1 MGHVDYQES
10 LHLGY
15 TQLVRW
21 EVSHGAPALWE
32 NGDGC
37 LSSLLP
43 WLLTPS
49 PDAALTC
56 VNMMV
61 AATSLGTTSFATVNS
76 LATRE
81 LPAMNVSWVE

>member
-1 MGHVDYQES
+1 MIHVDYQES

-21 EVSHGAPALWE
+21 EVSLGAPALWE
-32 NGDGC
+32 
-37 LSSLLP
+37 SLFP
-43 WLLTPS
+43 WLLMPS

-56 VNMMV
+56 VSMTV
-61 AATSLGTTSFATVNS
+61 AATSLGTTSSATANS